1 MAIKEQKEVL
11 LGLYGGGK
19 GKGNAD
25 FANMTEEQ
33 KMQVRKDLGLYYTEI
48 TTEDN
53 TTDILFFNPNN
64 VIEVDFDDNET
75 VMFSK
80 IADDLPQV
88 VNPNTED
95 YFDVEDYKWGFLVEE
110 DNVTD
115 WYDNSGYGMGL
126 NSTQDDQGNIYYYY
140 DNLYFIPTVAY
151 FGADNIKLEKGLYIT
166 YFGLNSRL
174 CFAVRLIDIRT
185 GGGPA

>member
-64 VIEVDFDDNET
+64 VIEVDFNDNDT

-115 WYDNSGYGMGL
+115 WDDNSGSGYSL
-126 NSTQDDQGNIYYYY
+126 VEDHDVDDNVIYKSEF
-140 DNLYFIPTVAY
+140 LTFIPTVAY
-151 FGADNIKLEKGLYIT
+151 IGQDNIKLEKGLYIFNYSGES
-166 YFGLNSRL
+166 YF
-174 CFAVRLIDIRT
+174 CYAVRLIDINS